1 MNSSNPFRG
10 IICPLLTPYDQR
22 GNVDAEKIKILADF
36 LISKGIPCL
45 MVGGSTG
52 EAPLLSIAERMIL
65 AEALVSHVGKR
76 ATVII
81 HTGCNSTQETIDLSR
96 HAQKI
101 QASGISVI
109 TPSFFSFSDDEL
121 FDYYRTVAG
130 AVPHMPISL
139 YSYPDN
145 AKHDITPGLVA
156 RLIKACANIR
166 AIKVSNINLIRFQE
180 YGVVSEGSDFSLLCG
195 VDGLA
200 LPALTL
206 GACGQVSGNSNVFPE
221 PFVRLYEAYQSGNLA
236 EAQHY
241 QKTINIIRSIL
252 KDDIPHF
259 KAAMLLRGIDVG
271 TPRPPMRMVSDDEF
285 EEMKMKVATVGLL

>member
-10 IICPLLTPYDQR
+10 IICPILTPYDKK
-22 GNVDAEKIKILADF
+22 GNLDAEKIKNLADF
-36 LISKGIPCL
+36 LMSKGIPCL
-45 MVGGSTG
+45 MAGGSTG
-52 EAPLLSIAERMIL
+52 EAPLLSIAERMKL
-65 AEALVSHVGKR
+65 AEILVEHVAGR

-81 HTGCNSTQETIDLSR
+81 HTGCNSTQETIALSV

-101 QASGISVI
+101 QADGISII
-109 TPSFFSFSDDEL
+109 TPSFFSYSDDEL
-121 FDYYRTVAG
+121 FEYYRSVAES
-130 AVPHMPISL
+130 VPQIPISL

-145 AKHDITPGLVA
+145 AKHDISPSLVA

-180 YGVVSEGSDFSLLCG
+180 YGMVSEGGNFSLLCG

-221 PFVRLYEAYQSGNLA
+221 PFVRLYEAFEAGNLK
-236 EAQHY
+236 EAQEI
-241 QKTINIIRSIL
+241 QKKINIVRSIL

-259 KAAMLLRGIDVG
+259 KTAMQLRGIDVG
-271 TPRPPMRMVSDDEF
+271 NPRPPMRTISSEEF
-285 EEMKMKVATVGLL
+285 KEMKEKAAKNNLL